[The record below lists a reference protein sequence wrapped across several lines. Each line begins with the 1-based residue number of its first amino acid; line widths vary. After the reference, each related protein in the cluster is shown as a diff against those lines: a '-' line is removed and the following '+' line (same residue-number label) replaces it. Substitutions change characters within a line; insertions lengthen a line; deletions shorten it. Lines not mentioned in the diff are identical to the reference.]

1 MIMPTARL
9 PQNPCFVVRGEADEP
24 VHQRQWYER
33 PGRGDGLPE
42 VWCYSN
48 SLSYA
53 PGERL
58 ALHTC
63 SSEPRVDLEV
73 RHEGAE
79 PRRVLERRG
88 IAAGWH
94 ETPEDCSVSGC
105 GWPVAYELPIESDW
119 PSGAYRL
126 TARVTDGAG
135 RNAEAEHLFVLRPH
149 PKTPAERLLL
159 ITADGT
165 WCAYND
171 WGGSNH
177 YEGIIEPGSNR
188 FSPRLS
194 NQRPFAR
201 GFVSLPVEAPRT
213 LPPSPPPVGAPVTY
227 PHMEWAWREGY
238 SKKYASAGWAS
249 YERHFVTW
257 AESAGYAVDIATQ
270 QDLHFRPEILESY
283 RCLVLVGHDEYWSW
297 QMRDAIDAYVERGGH
312 VARFA
317 GNFLW
322 QIRLEDEGRLQ
333 VCHKYLARQEDPLYG
348 GPDQHLTTNCWEA
361 AEVGRPGSTTFGLD
375 ATRGLYAGWGGL
387 APRGSGG
394 FTLYRP
400 EHWAFA
406 GSGLGYGDLL
416 GAQGRVFGYEVD
428 GLPYRIE
435 EGLPVPS
442 DAKLAPDGLVILALG
457 LARLRESADDENPE
471 DLFVGDD
478 DARFLA
484 ETLYGDV
491 TPETLARIDRG
502 SGMVVHFPKGRGE
515 VFHAGTT
522 EWVAGLLRRDAAV
535 ERVTRNVLD
544 RFLA

>member
-1 MIMPTARL
+1 MPKARL
-9 PQNPCFVVRGEADEP
+9 PQNPRFLVRANADSP
-24 VHQRQWYER
+24 VHRRQWYEC

-42 VWCYSN
+42 VWCYSDR
-48 SLSYA
+48 LSYA
-53 PGERL
+53 AGDSL
-58 ALHTC
+58 AVHIC
-63 SSEPRVDLEV
+63 SSEPRVDLDI
-73 RHEGAE
+73 RREGAK
-79 PRRVLERRG
+79 PRKVLERRG
-88 IAAGWH
+88 VATAWH
-94 ETPEDCSVSGC
+94 ETPEDCSVTGC
-105 GWPVAYELPIESDW
+105 GWPVACELPIEESW

-126 TARVTDGAG
+126 TARVTDTAG
-135 RNAEAEHLFVLRPH
+135 RTAEAEHLFVLRPR
-149 PKTPAERLLL
+149 PTPQADRLLL

-188 FSPRLS
+188 FSARLS

-201 GFVSLPVEAPRT
+201 GFVSLPGEAPRT
-213 LPPSPPPVGAPVTY
+213 LPPSPPPVGAPVAY

-249 YERHFVTW
+249 YERHFAAW
-257 AESAGYAVDIATQ
+257 AEGAGFGVDVATQ
-270 QDLHFRPEILESY
+270 QDLHFRPEILEGY

-297 QMRDAIDAYVERGGH
+297 EMRDAVDAYVERGGR

-322 QIRLEDEGRLQ
+322 QIRLEDEGRQ
-333 VCHKYLARQEDPLYG
+333 QICHKYLARQDDPLYA

-361 AEVGRPGSTTFGLD
+361 AEVGRPGNLTFGLD
-375 ATRGLYAGWGGL
+375 ATCGLYAGWGGL
-387 APRGSGG
+387 APRGPGG

-416 GAQGRVFGYEVD
+416 GAEGRVFGYEVD

-435 EGLPVPS
+435 EGLPFPS
-442 DAKLAPDGLVILALG
+442 DAALAPDGLVILALG
-457 LARLRESADDENPE
+457 LARLRESTDDDNPE
-471 DLFVGDD
+471 TLFVGDD

-484 ETLYGDV
+484 ETLHGNTSPD
-491 TPETLARIDRG
+491 TLARVDRG

-522 EWVAGLLRRDAAV
+522 EWVAGLLRRDAAI